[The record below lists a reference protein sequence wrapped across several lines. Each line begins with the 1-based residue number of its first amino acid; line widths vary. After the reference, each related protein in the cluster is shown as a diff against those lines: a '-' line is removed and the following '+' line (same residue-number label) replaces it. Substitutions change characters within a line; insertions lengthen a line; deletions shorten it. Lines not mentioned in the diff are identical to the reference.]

1 MMGQF
6 RCRWVRARLPLLA
19 GQELVGFERRQVERH
34 LIGCADCRQRRAS
47 LSDTLEV
54 LRTAGAQSPAKAEAP
69 SLWPAL
75 ALQIRESRRPVSSPD
90 LGSFSFSFGGLRLG
104 LGPALLGLSLT
115 LGTLVVF
122 GLGLGARPPRIAS
135 QPGAIAKATRP
146 SASKVRTLVASPK
159 PRPKTPAPKRDVPPR
174 IIEVPVVEAPPPRSL
189 DYDLEH
195 GRPMPTDGPREARE
209 TRSNTY

>member
-1 MMGQF
+1 MRDQL

-19 GQELVGFERRQVERH
+19 GQELMGFERRQVERH
-34 LIGCADCRQRRAS
+34 LISCGDCRQRRAA
-47 LSDTLEV
+47 LANTLEI
-54 LRTAGAQSPAKAEAP
+54 LHAAGAESPTSAEAS

-90 LGSFSFSFGGLRLG
+90 LGSFSFSLGGLRLG

-115 LGTLVVF
+115 LGALIVF
-122 GLGLGARPPRIAS
+122 GLGVVARPSRIPS

-146 SASKVRTLVASPK
+146 PASKIRALVAAPK
-159 PRPKTPAPKRDVPPR
+159 PKQKPPAPKRDLPPR
-174 IIEVPVVEAPPPRSL
+174 VIEAPVVEASPPRSL

-209 TRSNTY
+209 TRSTTY